1 MTFSI
6 HEVESAHTLIS
17 SHLSP
22 TPLERVEFLEK
33 KLNYDGRIYLKWE
46 SDQPTGSF
54 KVRGAFNALLNLTL
68 EQRQKGVVTRSSG
81 NFAQAVGYASQKLGI
96 NATIVMP
103 ENAPQIKIEGTKK
116 FGPKILFSPPKHEEG
131 EKIVDGL
138 VETEGFI
145 KLHPYNDYHTIAGQG
160 TCALEFLEQYEKLE
174 EAFEEEGVLSHFYA
188 PIGGG
193 GLMSGCATAIKQTD
207 DVTTVHGVEPEGAA
221 DFQESVEKGYLQK
234 WETIN
239 TIADGLR
246 ASSVGQKNYPILKN
260 YVDYTTTVSDSEI
273 IEAMRLIFDATGRK
287 IEPSGVVSLA
297 GFIKDSKEIFGNVI
311 ILISGQNVDPD
322 KFDEWARNS

>member
-6 HEVESAHTLIS
+6 HDIERAHTLIS
-17 SHLSP
+17 PYLSP

-46 SDQPTGSF
+46 SDQPTGTF
-54 KVRGAFNALLNLTL
+54 KVRGAFNALLNLTE

-81 NFAQAVGYASQKLGI
+81 NFAQAVAYASQKLGI
-96 NATIVMP
+96 NATIVIP

-116 FGPKILFSPPKHEEG
+116 FGPKILFSPSKHEEG
-131 EKIVDGL
+131 EKIVDDL
-138 VETEGFI
+138 VETEGLI

-174 EAFEEEGVLSHFYA
+174 DFEEGEVLNHFYA

-207 DVTTVHGVEPEGAA
+207 NVTTVHGIEPEGAA
-221 DFQESVEKGYLQK
+221 DFYDSIQSDSLQT

-246 ASSVGQKNYPILKN
+246 ASSVGQKNYPILKK

-273 IEAMRLIFDATGRK
+273 IEAMQLIFEATGRK
-287 IEPSGVVSLA
+287 IEPSGAVSLA
-297 GFIKDSKEIFGNVI
+297 GFVKDSQEIFGNVI

-322 KFDEWARNS
+322 KFDEWVPNS